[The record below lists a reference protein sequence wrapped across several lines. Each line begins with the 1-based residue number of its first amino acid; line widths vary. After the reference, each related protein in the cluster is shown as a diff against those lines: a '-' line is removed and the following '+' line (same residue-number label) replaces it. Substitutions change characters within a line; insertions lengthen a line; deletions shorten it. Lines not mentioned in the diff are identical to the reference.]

1 MFYDIDFTKKAFDNA
16 TRIEGEAQTEYRVKG
31 KAHLRLIVYQ
41 AKKALVVRGCFR
53 GNRKSKTLGYY
64 PIMRLSTFERLANE
78 FCERL
83 QAGSASALAM
93 SLRYTDFFI
102 RVYIECAKAKDKK
115 TWDTDLSRF
124 KLYIEKAIGQL
135 YLADIKAYHIQA
147 LLNNLP
153 KHLSDRSHDL
163 IRALISVSF
172 SVAIKYEL
180 VDKNPCLAVPAKN
193 NCNAV
198 ERVPSQDEVTAFLKA
213 ALIETDVDSDQ
224 FSIHCLCLLLA
235 LFTGI
240 RIENSQTARID
251 MLSADGLSLFLPD
264 TKPKKSQRIY
274 LSEQA
279 RWVIAQ
285 ARKVTDSSFL
295 FPSTKSKTGHIGK
308 PRTTFIRICK
318 RAKLACNG
326 STHEVNPEFEQAPLT
341 IHSLRKAFGS
351 FVLNATSDMEMAKT
365 LLGHSNIAVTRKHYA
380 FHNDERLL
388 EAVNVTSDALTQSI
402 PNFPRI
408 KNTDF

>member
-41 AKKALVVRGCFR
+41 TKKALVVRGCFR

-64 PIMRLSTFERLANE
+64 PIMQLSTFERLANQ

-83 QAGSASALAM
+83 QAGDASAIAM
-93 SLRYTDFFI
+93 SLKYAVFFI
-102 RVYIECAKAKDKK
+102 KVYIEYAKAKGKK
-115 TWDTDLSRF
+115 TWETDLSRF
-124 KLYIEKAIGQL
+124 KLYIEKVIGHL
-135 YLADIKAYHIQA
+135 CLADIKAYHIQA

-153 KHLSDRSHDL
+153 EHLSDRTHDL

-180 VDKNPCLAVPAKN
+180 VDKNPCVAVPAKN
-193 NCNAV
+193 NCNVV
-198 ERVPSQDEVTAFLKA
+198 ERVPSQDEVTAFLNA
-213 ALIETDVDSDQ
+213 ALVETDVESDQ
-224 FSIHCLCLLLA
+224 FSLACLCLLLA

-240 RIENSQTARID
+240 RIENSQSVRLD

-279 RWVIAQ
+279 RWVVAQ
-285 ARKVTDSSFL
+285 AKKVTHSEFL
-295 FPSTKSKTGHIGK
+295 FPSTKSKTGHIGN
-308 PRTTFIRICK
+308 PRSTFIRICK
-318 RAKLACNG
+318 RAKIACKG
-326 STHEVNPEFEQAPLT
+326 SVHEINPAFNSEPLK
-341 IHSLRKAFGS
+341 IHCLRKAFGS
-351 FVLNATSDMEMAKT
+351 FVLNTTADMEMAKT
-365 LLGHSNIAVTRKHYA
+365 LLGHSNVTVTQKHYA

-388 EAVNVTSDALTQSI
+388 NAVNVTSDALTASI

-408 KNTDF
+408 TNQ